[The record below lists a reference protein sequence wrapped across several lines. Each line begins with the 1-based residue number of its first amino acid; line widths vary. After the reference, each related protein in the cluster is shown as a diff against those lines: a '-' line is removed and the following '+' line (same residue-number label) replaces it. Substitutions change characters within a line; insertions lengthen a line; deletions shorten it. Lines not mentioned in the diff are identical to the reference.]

1 MEFDLLATIAM
12 TASASIAIA
21 VLAMA
26 FGGGRVSRVRVAVG
40 LALWF
45 VLVTGLAAT
54 GALHY
59 ERGLGAPGLG
69 VALLLPIVILA
80 LRALRTPAWR
90 ERLEAIPLSVL
101 IGVNT
106 IRVFGGIFVLL
117 YAAGRLPAPF
127 APVAGWGDILVG
139 VTAPALA
146 WYAQRKGV
154 QAHGPVFLWNSFG
167 LLDLVAAVTLGV
179 LSSPGPLRLIYA
191 EPSAGIMTML
201 PWLLIP
207 GFLVPLLASTHLA
220 VFYRLS
226 TGRYQQQVQQDRADP
241 HHVQSI

>member
-12 TASASIAIA
+12 TASASTAIA
-21 VLAMA
+21 VLAIG
-26 FGGGRVSRVRVAVG
+26 FGGGRVSRIRLAAG

-54 GALHY
+54 EAFHY
-59 ERGLGAPGLG
+59 ERGLGVPGLG
-69 VALLLPIVILA
+69 AALLLPIVILV

-90 ERLEAIPLSVL
+90 ERLDAIPITTL

-106 IRVFGGIFVLL
+106 IRVFGCIFVLL
-117 YAAGRLPAPF
+117 HAAGRLPAPF

-139 VTAPALA
+139 VTAPAVA
-146 WYAQRKGV
+146 WYAYRKGV
-154 QAHGPVFLWNSFG
+154 QAHVAVMLWNTLG

-179 LSSPGPLRLIYA
+179 LSSPGPLRLIFA
-191 EPSAGIMTML
+191 EPGAGIMTTL

-207 GFLVPLLASTHLA
+207 AFLVPLLVSTHLA
-220 VFYRLS
+220 VFYRLGTAGMPATAAARPS
-226 TGRYQQQVQQDRADP
+226 
-241 HHVQSI
+241 